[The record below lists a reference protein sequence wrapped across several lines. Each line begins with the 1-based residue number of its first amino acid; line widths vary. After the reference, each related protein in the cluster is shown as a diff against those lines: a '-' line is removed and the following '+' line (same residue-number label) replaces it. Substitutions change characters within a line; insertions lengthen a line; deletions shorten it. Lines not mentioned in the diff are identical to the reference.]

1 MYKLEVVQDGKP
13 INKFMVEPKELV
25 IKFVDSYNFYNQG
38 GEDIYLTEDNGS
50 PHLVKFKHPNGVRYT
65 TYYTKFKEELLT

>member
-1 MYKLEVVQDGKP
+1 MYKLEVVQEGRLIK
-13 INKFMVEPKELV
+13 KFMVESKELV
-25 IKFVDSYNFYNQG
+25 IKFVDSYNFYDNG
-38 GEDIYLTEDNGS
+38 GEDIYLTKDNDS